1 MASKKSTSPQIVDP
15 YAPLEQL
22 AQRAISRLGE
32 LGVSTVEAETYL
44 KFIDYAN
51 AILDDVMAHPYWEKG
66 KEIPY
71 YNHQT
76 EKRPVP
82 DTVMVPGLL
91 ARFAADMDSR
101 KAQVYFGEYYN
112 RLNQVLTRWKFGV
125 GAEFEMQVVDYDE
138 GGVK

>member
-1 MASKKSTSPQIVDP
+1 MATKSTSPHIVDP
-15 YAPLEQL
+15 YSPLEQL

-32 LGVSTVEAETYL
+32 LGVSTVEAETVL
-44 KFIDYAN
+44 KFIDYGN
-51 AILDDVMAHPYWEKG
+51 AILDDIMAHPYWTKDQ
-66 KEIPY
+66 EIPY

-76 EKRPVP
+76 DKRPVP

-91 ARFAADMDSR
+91 AKFAVDLDSK
-101 KAQVYFGEYYN
+101 KAGNYMGEYYN